1 MCLKRIINCLKN
13 TKSKN
18 AKLAIIILGDAETGK
33 STLLKEL
40 VNKHSTNNDGNNLQR
55 ASKGTRRLFFNN
67 DKSLTQDAY
76 IIFSSLSE
84 DNEFENDD
92 KLILKDFIDKDSK
105 KPFND
110 IKVLIYPDHPDTN
123 IYKRNKEFLK
133 SLNFKITEFKISHIN
148 ELEHWR
154 YNKNGLVD
162 KDVKERAEDIIKC
175 VMKYS
180 RDKLK

>member
-13 TKSKN
+13 NESKN
-18 AKLAIIILGDAETGK
+18 CKLAIIILGDAETGK

-40 VNKHSTNNDGNNLQR
+40 VEDYSLEGKKNNYY
-55 ASKGTRRLFFNN
+55 KGTRRLFFNN

-84 DNEFENDD
+84 DKKFINEEVLNI
-92 KLILKDFIDKDSK
+92 KEFINEDPK
-105 KPFND
+105 KIFDN